1 MASEF
6 TSFIC
11 LKGRV
16 QQNFRG
22 CCGIVCLM
30 RHTAFPVLFPFT
42 SMSRIPFSSAGAG
55 LGPWNFQRIVWIKG
69 DKNLAQSPII
79 KQPVKIRDE
88 VGIHHKEIGMETSI
102 KANTLKNVGF
112 LHVVRFFVVS
122 IIHLFPKDQ
131 FSKKS
136 SRFSFPPTS
145 HSCWPPPPCFLWGLD
160 RD

>member
-22 CCGIVCLM
+22 CCGIAYLM
-30 RHTAFPVLFPFT
+30 RRTAFPVLFPFT

-55 LGPWNFQRIVWIKG
+55 LGPWNIQRMVWIKG
-69 DKNLAQSPII
+69 DKNSAHSPII
-79 KQPVKIRDE
+79 KQAVKICDE
-88 VGIHHKEIGMETSI
+88 VGIHHKEIGMKTSI

-112 LHVVRFFVVS
+112 LHVVRFLVVS
-122 IIHLFPKDQ
+122 IIHLFSKDQ

-136 SRFSFPPTS
+136 STISSHFTQLLASTPVFSVRT
-145 HSCWPPPPCFLWGLD
+145 W
-160 RD
+160 